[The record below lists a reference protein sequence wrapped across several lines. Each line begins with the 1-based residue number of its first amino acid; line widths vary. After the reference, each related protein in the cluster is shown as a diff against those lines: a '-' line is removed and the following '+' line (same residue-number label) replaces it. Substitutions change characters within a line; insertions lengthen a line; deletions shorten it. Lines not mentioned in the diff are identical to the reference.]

1 MSPSKGIPNLGSIQ
15 ACSAVSSFLIIACDQ
30 ASGIIVLDVR
40 S

>member
-15 ACSAVSSFLIIACDQ
+15 ACSAVSSLIIACDQ